1 MDDTSDKDDALTI
14 LKELVKEELLSE
26 EQYEELAK
34 LEDLV
39 DLPAIAQII
48 NDTKVGQGL
57 SFLPRKVSD
66 LRKSLQSLLTEV
78 AETGNSVIRNKMT
91 AVLQE
96 LQRLKA
102 ISNEQYDVIKK
113 DIEIM

>member
-1 MDDTSDKDDALTI
+1 MDDASDKDDALTI
-14 LKELVKEELLSE
+14 LKELVKEELFTP
-26 EQYEELAK
+26 EQYEKLAK

-48 NDTKVGQGL
+48 NATKVGQGL

-66 LRKSLQSLLTEV
+66 LRRSLYLLLTEL
-78 AETGNSVIRNKMT
+78 AETGDSVIRNKMT

-96 LQRLKA
+96 LRSLKA
-102 ISNEQYDVIKK
+102 ISNEQYAVIKK
-113 DIEIM
+113 NNEIM